1 MVWAGAPQGW
11 ALMIQVTFKGLRER
25 LQTLDRLEREQL
37 PFAAALALT
46 TTAQDVKAA
55 LVEEMASVFDRPTR
69 ATLGGI
75 FIQPATKEK
84 MEARVWVNDG
94 GVSDWKVAQA
104 RATNTA
110 VSNWE
115 QDRHALKWLAPQI
128 YGGPR
133 DYKASETR
141 LADKG
146 LLPAGK
152 YITPARG
159 LKLDAYGNIS
169 RGTMNKIVSGLGAQF
184 DKYANSTTS
193 RRSAGNLK
201 RYFVLK
207 KGSRPLGIAERT
219 GKGKAGMRMVVAFAS
234 RPQYSK
240 RFDFFEVAERVADD
254 RLPIRFELALARA
267 LGTRRV

>member
-1 MVWAGAPQGW
+1 
-11 ALMIQVTFKGLRER
+11 MIQVTFKGLRER

-69 ATLGGI
+69 FTLNSL
-75 FIQPATKEK
+75 FVEAATKDSMK
-84 MEARVWVNDG
+84 ARVWMKDKRQESG
-94 GVSDWKVAQA
+94 G
-104 RATNTA
+104 RPAT
-110 VSNWE
+110 E
-115 QDRHALKWLAPQI
+115 WLAPQVF
-128 YGGPR
+128 GGGR
-133 DYKASETR
+133 DQKASEKR
-141 LADKG
+141 LSDRG

-152 YITPARG
+152 YIVPAKG

-193 RRSAGNLK
+193 RRSVGNLK
-201 RYFVLK
+201 RYFIMK
-207 KGSRPLGIAERT
+207 KGNRPIGIGERT
-219 GKGKAGMRMVVAFAS
+219 GKGRAGMRMVVAFAS

-254 RLPIRFELALARA
+254 RLPIRFELAIARA
-267 LGTRRV
+267 LGTRRL